1 MSTTASAELCKR
13 KACLQ
18 KQNVPYSIHHLYCV
32 DCVHTFRMGSALQD
46 ALHKV
51 ELLIDQLQ
59 SGNFVGTGAPL
70 PVPATK
76 TAAAI
81 KAVAPKD
88 AKPAAAPKEKPAKA
102 KAPASGGVVEGPEL
116 LAKAHLA
123 VARVIKVIEHPN
135 SDKLYITTLDI
146 GNDQTRQIVAGLR
159 HYVTLEEIQGSL
171 VVVVLNLKTA
181 KLGGEL
187 SEGMI
192 LASSEPEG
200 VGEGR
205 VKPLVPDAGSAP
217 GDQLRLRGQDAPDP
231 AGYPKTLKGD
241 HWRKIVPGL
250 SVIGGVACFEG
261 QPLATSTGAVAA
273 PGFPDKSTIS

>member
-1 MSTTASAELCKR
+1 
-13 KACLQ
+13 
-18 KQNVPYSIHHLYCV
+18 
-32 DCVHTFRMGSALQD
+32 MGSALQN
-46 ALHKV
+46 AINKI
-51 ELLIDQLQ
+51 ELLIDQLK
-59 SGNFVGTGAPL
+59 SGKFVGSGAPL
-70 PVPATK
+70 SAPAK
-76 TAAAI
+76 PES
-81 KAVAPKD
+81 APKTETKSQPKP
-88 AKPAAAPKEKPAKA
+88 AKPAAPKEKPAKA
-102 KAPASGGVVEGPEL
+102 AKGGNGGGGAPVEGPEL

-123 VARVIKVIEHPN
+123 VARVITAVEHPN

-146 GNDQTRQIVAGLR
+146 GNNQTRQIVAGLR
-159 HYVTLEEIQGSL
+159 KYITQEELEGSL
-171 VVVVLNLKTA
+171 VVVILNLKTA

-205 VKPLVPDAGSAP
+205 VKPLVPDADSAP
-217 GDQLRLRGQDAPDP
+217 SDQIRLKGQDAPDP

-250 SVIGGVACFEG
+250 TVLGGVACFEG
-261 QPLATSTGAVAA
+261 QPLATGTGPVSA